1 MKNINLIALEQAAH
15 LVHPEEFNEVTLD
28 SPALAIF
35 TDFKKHMPLEIE
47 ADTPVLQA
55 QYLMRK
61 SHVHLKLVV
70 DDSGELIGIVSLS
83 DLDEQKLVMLQN
95 KGIDRE
101 LILVRD
107 LMLPRTEI
115 KVIDFKQL
123 MNTSIADVVEALK
136 QKGAQHCLVVE
147 SEHNQIRGLISASD
161 IARRLHI
168 PLHIELPTTFV
179 DIFVAVN
186 AKR

>member
-1 MKNINLIALEQAAH
+1 MKNINLLALEHEAH
-15 LVHPEEFNEVTLD
+15 LVHPEEFNEITLD
-28 SPALAIF
+28 SPAVTIF

-47 ADTPVLQA
+47 ADTPALQV

-61 SHVHLKLVV
+61 SHVHLQLVV
-70 DDSGELIGIVSLS
+70 DDNDELIGLINLS
-83 DLDEQKLVMLQN
+83 DLDEQKLLILQN
-95 KGIDRE
+95 KGLARE

-107 LMLPRTEI
+107 IMLPRSEI
-115 KVIDFKQL
+115 KVLDFKQL
-123 MNTSIADVVEALK
+123 ISATIADIVEALK
-136 QKGAQHCLVVE
+136 QKGAQHCLVVD

-168 PLHIELPTTFV
+168 PLQIELPTTFV

-186 AKR
+186 AK

>member
-1 MKNINLIALEQAAH
+1 MALEHTAH
-15 LVHPEEFNEVTLD
+15 LVHPEEFNEITLD

-47 ADTPVLQA
+47 ADTTALQA

-70 DDSGELIGIVSLS
+70 DDSDELIGIISLS

-115 KVIDFKQL
+115 KVLDFKQL
-123 MNTSIADVVEALK
+123 LNASIADVVEALK
-136 QKGAQHCLVVE
+136 LKGAQHCLVVE
-147 SEHNQIRGLISASD
+147 SEYNQIRGLISASD

-168 PLHIELPTTFV
+168 PLQIELPTTFV

-186 AKR
+186 AQG